1 MNRTEYRR
9 AAPELIE
16 HVARALALPESELP
30 DVALVQ
36 SHDKGQDEHVLGQ
49 VLGIALA
56 NRCAEMNV
64 AKQIVGTSADL
75 RQLVRWHLYS
85 QRTGTPPRLASGWR
99 ADVCGDL
106 LTDVL
111 DGKVTLRVADPDSD
125 HPLVFERVDEHA

>member
-1 MNRTEYRR
+1 ISI
-9 AAPELIE
+9 L
-16 HVARALALPESELP
+16 
-30 DVALVQ
+30 Q
-36 SHDKGQDEHVLGQ
+36 SHEKGQDEHVLGQ
-49 VLGIALA
+49 LLGIALA

-85 QRTGTPPRLASGWR
+85 KRTGTPPRLATGWR

-125 HPLVFERVDEHA
+125 HPLAFERLERPE